1 MQIRL
6 FARGSE
12 PPPSAGGT
20 LEDIESEALPAVGD
34 IVQME
39 GKNGEVVRRYR
50 ITGRLFRSPMTG
62 QTTTVALEAEPL
74 DDARHPGSA

>member
-1 MQIRL
+1 MQMRL
-6 FARGSE
+6 FAKGSP
-12 PPPSAGGT
+12 PPPSADG
-20 LEDIESEALPAVGD
+20 LLDDIESAVVPEVGD

-62 QTTTVALEAEPL
+62 ESTTVALEAEAL
-74 DDARHPGSA
+74 DDTPGSA

>member
-6 FARGSE
+6 FAKGSPA
-12 PPPSAGGT
+12 PPGGDGV
-20 LEDIESEALPAVGD
+20 LEDIESAWLPAVGD

-50 ITGRLFRSPMTG
+50 ITARLFRSPMTG
-62 QTTTVALEAEPL
+62 ETTTIALEAESL
-74 DDARHPGSA
+74 DDMRSPGPA

>member
-6 FARGSE
+6 FAKGSA
-12 PPPSAGGT
+12 PPPSADGV
-20 LEDIESEALPAVGD
+20 LEDIESAALPAPGD
-34 IVQME
+34 VVQME

-62 QTTTVALEAEPL
+62 ETTTVALEAEPL
-74 DDARHPGSA
+74 DDGRPPGSA